1 VAWPPAAAAKEDSV
15 SAEPETPAPITA
27 NQVFAEDVARRG
39 GEDNVTAYTLSETYE
54 SMQSMAARKRGGV
67 WYTPQ
72 PVTQWMSSFTL
83 RLGIRQVGP
92 EPDQVLRIVAYD
104 PACGCGVFLIEAAQL
119 LARAY
124 AERLVGGE
132 PSPAMVL
139 AVLPTIILR
148 CVFGQDIDPVAVE
161 LARRALSLETG
172 EMVTPGM
179 LARHVVAGNSLA
191 SPQGPPAME
200 ERMAGAGRPPATDQ
214 PEAAQP

>member
-1 VAWPPAAAAKEDSV
+1 L
-15 SAEPETPAPITA
+15 SAVPESPAPITA
-27 NQVFAEDVARRG
+27 DQVYAEDVSRH

-54 SMQSMAARKRGGV
+54 SMLSMAARKRGGI

-72 PVTQWMSSFTL
+72 PVTQWMSSFSL
-83 RLGIRQVGP
+83 RLGLRQVSP

-139 AVLPTIILR
+139 AVLPTVILR
-148 CVFGQDIDPVAVE
+148 CVFGKDIDPVAVE

-172 EMVTPGM
+172 GMVTPDM
-179 LARHVVAGNSLA
+179 LARHVVCGNSLEG
-191 SPQGPPAME
+191 PLGPPAME
-200 ERMAGAGRPPATDQ
+200 ERLPSGGGPLAPDRPQAEQ
-214 PEAAQP
+214 PELARGGDARP

>member
-1 VAWPPAAAAKEDSV
+1 LSPA
-15 SAEPETPAPITA
+15 PETRAPITA
-27 NQVFAEDVARRG
+27 DQVYAEDVARRG

-72 PVTQWMSSFTL
+72 PVTQWMSSFSL
-83 RLGIRQVGP
+83 RLGLRQVGP

-139 AVLPTIILR
+139 AVLPTVILR
-148 CVFGQDIDPVAVE
+148 CVFGKDIDPVAVE

-172 EMVTPGM
+172 GMVAPDM
-179 LARHVVAGNSLA
+179 LARHVVAGNSLEG
-191 SPQGPPAME
+191 PQGPPAME
-200 ERMAGAGRPPATDQ
+200 ERLAGAGRPPATDA
-214 PEAAQP
+214 PEAEQSELAGRGDART

>member
-1 VAWPPAAAAKEDSV
+1 MT
-15 SAEPETPAPITA
+15 AE
-27 NQVFAEDVARRG
+27 QVYAEDVARRG
-39 GEDNVTAYTLSETYE
+39 GEDNVTSYTLSETYE
-54 SMQSMAARKRGGV
+54 SMLSMAARKKGGV

-72 PVTQWMSSFTL
+72 PVTQWMSSFSL

-139 AVLPTIILR
+139 AVLPTVILR
-148 CVFGQDIDPVAVE
+148 CVFGKDIDPVAVE
-161 LARRALSLETG
+161 LSRRALSLETG
-172 EMVTPGM
+172 GMLSPDM
-179 LARHVVAGNSLA
+179 LARHVVAGDALEG
-191 SPQGPPAME
+191 PDGPPAME
-200 ERMAGAGRPPATDQ
+200 ERLAAGAGRAATVT
-214 PEAAQP
+214 PGGGA

>member
-1 VAWPPAAAAKEDSV
+1 VARPPAAAAKEDDV
-15 SAEPETPAPITA
+15 SAEPEMPAPITA
-27 NQVFAEDVARRG
+27 DQVFAEDAARRG

-92 EPDQVLRIVAYD
+92 EPDQILRIVAYD

-139 AVLPTIILR
+139 AVLPAIILR

-172 EMVTPGM
+172 GMVTTDM
-179 LARHVVAGNSLA
+179 LARHVVAGNSLE
-191 SPQGPPAME
+191 SPQG
-200 ERMAGAGRPPATDQ
+200 PPATDQ
-214 PEAAQP
+214 PEAAQS